1 MQPSTNIVPQEA
13 NPALRRLIV
22 RLSFKSFYVFYLGKT
37 YGGVPII
44 DHLPNPSSDEDRVMQ
59 LTRRTSA
66 EVYAFIESD
75 LQMLL
80 LLYLINQYMQLQ
92 KRRAEQLMLY

>member
-1 MQPSTNIVPQEA
+1 
-13 NPALRRLIV
+13 
-22 RLSFKSFYVFYLGKT
+22 
-37 YGGVPII
+37 
-44 DHLPNPSSDEDRVMQ
+44 MQ

-80 LLYLINQYMQLQ
+80 LLINQYMQLQ
-92 KRRAEQLMLY
+92 KREELQKEQLMLY

>member
-1 MQPSTNIVPQEA
+1 
-13 NPALRRLIV
+13 V

-75 LQMLL
+75 L
-80 LLYLINQYMQLQ
+80 
-92 KRRAEQLMLY
+92 

>member
-1 MQPSTNIVPQEA
+1 
-13 NPALRRLIV
+13 V

-75 LQMLL
+75 LTDAIAALPNKSVYAASEKGRASKGAAYALL
-80 LLYLINQYMQLQ
+80 AKVNLYQ
-92 KRRAEQLMLY
+92 KK

>member
-1 MQPSTNIVPQEA
+1 
-13 NPALRRLIV
+13 V

-37 YGGVPII
+37 WRSSII

-59 LTRRTSA
+59 LTRRSA

-75 LQMLL
+75 LTDAIAALPNKSV
-80 LLYLINQYMQLQ
+80 YAASE
-92 KRRAEQLMLY
+92 KGRASKEQLMLY

>member
-1 MQPSTNIVPQEA
+1 
-13 NPALRRLIV
+13 V

-75 LQMLL
+75 LTDAIAALPNKSV
-80 LLYLINQYMQLQ
+80 YAASEGSF
-92 KRRAEQLMLY
+92 KRSSLCFISKSESLPKKMAK

>member
-1 MQPSTNIVPQEA
+1 LIGEA
-13 NPALRRLIV
+13 KFLRALYFTLVKRMA
-22 RLSFKSFYVFYLGKT
+22 SS
-37 YGGVPII
+37 II

-75 LQMLL
+75 LADAIAALPNKSV
-80 LLYLINQYMQLQ
+80 YAASEREELQ
-92 KRRAEQLMLY
+92 KEQLMLY

>member
-1 MQPSTNIVPQEA
+1 
-13 NPALRRLIV
+13 V
-22 RLSFKSFYVFYLGKT
+22 RLSFKELLYFTLVKHMAEFL
-37 YGGVPII
+37 I

-75 LQMLL
+75 LTDAIAALPNKSVYAASEKGRASKEAYALL
-80 LLYLINQYMQLQ
+80 AKVNLYQNGKSSRQ
-92 KRRAEQLMLY
+92 R

>member
-1 MQPSTNIVPQEA
+1 
-13 NPALRRLIV
+13 
-22 RLSFKSFYVFYLGKT
+22 
-37 YGGVPII
+37 
-44 DHLPNPSSDEDRVMQ
+44 MQ

-75 LQMLL
+75 LTLL

-92 KRRAEQLMLY
+92 KREELQKEQLMLY

>member
-1 MQPSTNIVPQEA
+1 MAEF
-13 NPALRRLIV
+13 L
-22 RLSFKSFYVFYLGKT
+22 
-37 YGGVPII
+37 I

-75 LQMLL
+75 LTDAIAALP
-80 LLYLINQYMQLQ
+80 INQYMQLQ
-92 KRRAEQLMLY
+92 KREELQKKLMLY